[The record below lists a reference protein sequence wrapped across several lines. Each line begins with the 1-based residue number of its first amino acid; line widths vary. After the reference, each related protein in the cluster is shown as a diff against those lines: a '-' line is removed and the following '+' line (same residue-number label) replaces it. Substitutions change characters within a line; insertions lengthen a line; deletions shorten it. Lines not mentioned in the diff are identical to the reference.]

1 MKLLRCSKCNDDCKA
16 RRMTHINKEG
26 ITELYD
32 IIYHKDGSKEKRIW
46 ATLKEQ
52 KILSAKFI

>member
-1 MKLLRCSKCNDDCKA
+1 
-16 RRMTHINKEG
+16 MTHTNKKG

-46 ATLKEQ
+46 ATLKGQEV
-52 KILSAKFI
+52 LSAKLI